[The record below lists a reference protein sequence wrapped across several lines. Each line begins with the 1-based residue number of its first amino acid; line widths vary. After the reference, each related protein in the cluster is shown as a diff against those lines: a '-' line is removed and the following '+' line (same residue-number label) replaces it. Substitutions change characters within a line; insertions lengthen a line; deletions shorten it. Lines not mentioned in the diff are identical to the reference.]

1 MKDYLKFY
9 IDGHCIESTGSRTR
23 EVINPATEEAVGL
36 ISMGEKEDVDR
47 AVAAARKAFDS
58 YSRTTREE
66 RVALLERIA
75 AAFQARMPDLAS
87 AMTAEMGCPVWLAE
101 KAQIPM
107 PLLQINTEIEVLRNF
122 RFEEIRGNTMIRKEP
137 IGVCGLITPWNWPV
151 SVIITK
157 VIPALATG
165 CTMVLKPSEYSPLS
179 ALIIAEIMD
188 AAKVPPGV
196 FNLVNGDG
204 PTVGVALSS
213 HPDIDMVSF
222 TGSVRAGID
231 VARNAAATVK
241 RVHQEL
247 GGKSPNIIM
256 EDANMLKAVTSG
268 VRFIMLNSGQTCAAP
283 SRMLAPRKRLAEV
296 VEIARSVAENTTVG
310 PPESGAYVGPVVNEE
325 QWKKIQR
332 LIDRGIEEGATLVSG
347 GPGRPAGLE
356 KGYYV
361 KPTIFTD
368 VTNDM
373 TIAREEIFGPVLVI
387 MGYDD
392 VEDAIRIANDTP
404 YGLSAYVHAG
414 SIEKAREVGARIR
427 AGQVYLNGDLDI
439 RDPEAPF
446 GGFKQSGNGRER
458 GEHGFEAFLEV
469 KALLGYS
476 QTKS

>member
-9 IDGHCIESTGSRTR
+9 IDGHWVEPAGSRTR
-23 EVINPATEEAVGL
+23 KVINPATEEAVGR
-36 ISMGEKEDVDR
+36 IGMGEKEDVDR
-47 AVAAARKAFDS
+47 SVAAARKAFES

-66 RVALLERIA
+66 RVALLERIGA
-75 AAFQARMPDLAS
+75 CFQARIPDLAS
-87 AMTAEMGCPVWLAE
+87 AMTEEMGCPVWLTE
-101 KAQIPM
+101 KAQIPL
-107 PLLQINTEIEVLRNF
+107 PLAQISSDIDVLK
-122 RFEEIRGNTMIRKEP
+122 RFKFDEIRGNSMIRREP

-151 SVIITK
+151 VVIITK

-256 EDANMLKAVTSG
+256 EDANVLKAVTSG
-268 VRFIMLNSGQTCAAP
+268 VSFIMLNSGQTCAAP
-283 SRMLAPRKRLAEV
+283 SRMLAPKKRLAEV

-310 PPESGAYVGPVVNEE
+310 PPESGAYVGPVVNQE

-332 LIDRGIEEGATLVSG
+332 LINRGIEEGATLVTG
-347 GPGRPAGLE
+347 GPGKPAGLE

-373 TIAREEIFGPVLVI
+373 SIAREEIFGPVLVI
-387 MGYDD
+387 IGYDD

-439 RDPEAPF
+439 RDPAAPF

-458 GEHGFEAFLEV
+458 GEHGFDAFLEV
-469 KALLGYS
+469 KALLGYN
-476 QTKS
+476 QA

>member
-1 MKDYLKFY
+1 MRDCLKFY
-9 IDGHCIESTGSRTR
+9 INGNWVESAGSHTH
-23 EVINPATEEAVGL
+23 EVINPATEEAVGR

-47 AVAAARKAFDS
+47 AVVAARKAFGS
-58 YSRTTREE
+58 YSRTSREE
-66 RVALLERIA
+66 RIALLERIFA
-75 AAFQARMPDLAS
+75 CFQARIPDLS
-87 AMTAEMGCPVWLAE
+87 AAITAEMGCPVWLAE

-122 RFEEIRGNTMIRKEP
+122 RFEEIRGNTMIRREP

-151 SVIITK
+151 IVIVNK

-188 AAKVPPGV
+188 AAKVPTGV

-204 PTVGVALSS
+204 PTVGAAIAS
-213 HPDIDMVSF
+213 HPDVDMVSF
-222 TGSVRAGID
+222 TGSVRAGIE

-247 GGKSPNIIM
+247 GGKSPNIIL
-256 EDANMLKAVTSG
+256 EDADLEKAVTSG
-268 VRFIMLNSGQTCAAP
+268 VRFMMLNSGQTCAAP
-283 SRMLAPRKRLAEV
+283 SRMLAPKKLLTEV
-296 VEIARSVAENTTVG
+296 TKIAGSVAKNITVG

-325 QWKKIQR
+325 QWRKIQR
-332 LIDRGIEEGATLVSG
+332 LINRGIEEGATLITG
-347 GPGRPAGLE
+347 GPGKPEGVER
-356 KGYYV
+356 GYYV
-361 KPTIFTD
+361 RPTIFTD

-373 TIAREEIFGPVLVI
+373 NIAREEIFGPVLVI
-387 MGYDD
+387 IGYDD

-414 SIEKAREVGARIR
+414 SIEKACDVGARIR
-427 AGQVYLNGDLDI
+427 AGQVFLNGDLDI
-439 RDPEAPF
+439 RDPTAPF

-476 QTKS
+476 QI

>member
-1 MKDYLKFY
+1 MRDCLKFY
-9 IDGHCIESTGSRTR
+9 INGNWVESAGSHTH
-23 EVINPATEEAVGL
+23 EVINPATEEVAGR
-36 ISMGEKEDVDR
+36 ISLGEKEDVDR
-47 AVAAARKAFDS
+47 AVAAARTAFGS
-58 YSRTTREE
+58 YSRTSREE
-66 RVALLERIA
+66 RIALLERIFA
-75 AAFQARMPDLAS
+75 CFQARIPDLS
-87 AMTAEMGCPVWLAE
+87 AAITAEMGCPVWLAE

-122 RFEEIRGNTMIRKEP
+122 RFEEIRGNTMIRREP

-151 SVIITK
+151 IVIVNK

-179 ALIIAEIMD
+179 ASIIAEIMD

-247 GGKSPNIIM
+247 GGKSPNIIL
-256 EDANMLKAVTSG
+256 EDADMLKAVTSG

-296 VEIARSVAENTTVG
+296 VEIARSVAESTIVG
-310 PPESGAYVGPVVNEE
+310 PPDSGAYVGPVVNEE
-325 QWKKIQR
+325 QWQKIQR
-332 LIDRGIEEGATLVSG
+332 LINRGIEEGATLVTG
-347 GPGRPAGLE
+347 GPGKPAGLE

-373 TIAREEIFGPVLVI
+373 SIAREEIFGPVLVI
-387 MGYDD
+387 IGYDD

-414 SIEKAREVGARIR
+414 NIEKAREVGARIR

-439 RDPEAPF
+439 RDPAAPF

-469 KALLGYS
+469 KALLGYN
-476 QTKS
+476 QA